1 MVKPWHLMVIKPLPV
16 QPVLQQYKQQHLTA
30 NESTIMKLL
39 KFHIKIILLLL
50 FIATCYLFYVFVLN
64 DYLDRSAISDHPS
77 QLIKVWD
84 DNALSIGGVNYDDS
98 QKTRVQKETNANKWY
113 LKDKRKLTATE
124 LNCLNYGFFSTVII
138 NGDIDIICDNNDE
151 IIYIK

>member
-1 MVKPWHLMVIKPLPV
+1 
-16 QPVLQQYKQQHLTA
+16 
-30 NESTIMKLL
+30 MKLL